1 MYGDCTTYA
10 PIDIVNKG
18 FKTCDTASHADLCRW
33 FIVNGY
39 GKERAEHWIKEFLL
53 LGLLEKNGA
62 GWYRIA
68 EEYAA

>member
-10 PIDIVNKG
+10 PIDIMNKG
-18 FKTCDTASHADLCRW
+18 FRTCDTASHADLCRW

-39 GKERAEHWIKEFLL
+39 GKERAEHWIKEFLS